1 MPAEGWKAEQA
12 VAAASARC
20 FRGTVWRVHWREV
33 APTDWSLSLRTSGR
47 YHRGLDLFPP
57 DQAFPA
63 LYTSLAPEIAIWE
76 MVRRSAARNLAYL
89 ENNVLSELEVDLSHI
104 LDISDPAAV
113 GLTAADLTGPDHQ
126 PCQELAEAALARGYQ
141 GLLVPSAALPGLNL
155 VILPRNLPE
164 PSPIRLLRS
173 TDLPIEIL
181 AHQHS
186 EDRPGQEQ
194 RYRA

>member
-1 MPAEGWKAEQA
+1 MPAEGWSAERA
-12 VAAASARC
+12 VAAASTRR

-89 ENNVLSELEVDLSHI
+89 KNNVLSELEVDLARV
-104 LDISDPAAV
+104 LDLSDPATV
-113 GLTAADLTGPDHQ
+113 GLTLADLTSPDQQ
-126 PCQELAEAALARGYQ
+126 PCQELAPAAMARGYE
-141 GLLVPSAALPGLNL
+141 GLLVPSAAMPGLNL
-155 VILPRNLPE
+155 VILPRNLPD
-164 PSPIRLLRS
+164 PPPIRVLRS
-173 TDLPIEIL
+173 TELPL
-181 AHQHS
+181 
-186 EDRPGQEQ
+186 DRIAQEQ
-194 RYRA
+194 REEASGEDR

>member
-1 MPAEGWKAEQA
+1 MPAEGWNAEQA
-12 VAAASARC
+12 VAAAPARS
-20 FRGTVWRVHWREV
+20 FQGTVWRVHWREV
-33 APTDWSLSLRTSGR
+33 APTDWILSLRTSGR

-57 DQAFPA
+57 EQAFPA
-63 LYTSLAPEIAIWE
+63 LYTSLGPEIAIWE

-89 ENNVLSELEVDLSHI
+89 KNNVLSELEVDLSRI
-104 LDISDPAAV
+104 LDISDPGAV
-113 GLTAADLTGPDHQ
+113 GLTSADLTGLDHQ
-126 PCQELAEAALARGYQ
+126 PCQQLAEAALVRGYQ

-186 EDRPGQEQ
+186 GDRPGQE
-194 RYRA
+194 RR

>member
-1 MPAEGWKAEQA
+1 MPPDGWNAERAIA
-12 VAAASARC
+12 DAATGS
-20 FRGTVWRVHWREV
+20 FRGTVWRVHWREL

-89 ENNVLSELEVDLSHI
+89 KNNILSELEVNLGRALDLA
-104 LDISDPAAV
+104 DPATV
-113 GLTAADLTGPDHQ
+113 GLTLADLTGSDQQ
-126 PCQELAEAALARGYQ
+126 PCQDLAAAAMVRGYE

-155 VILPRNLPE
+155 VVLPRNLPE
-164 PSPIRLLRS
+164 PAPIRVLRS
-173 TDLPIEIL
+173 TELPLDTIAQE
-181 AHQHS
+181 HR
-186 EDRPGQEQ
+186 EGGPGQE
-194 RYRA
+194 RR